1 MPEGTSIAKAYV
13 QIVPSMQGVKGTLEK
28 EMDGIGEESGKKGG
42 SSAGAS
48 FAKAMGSALAVGAAA
63 VTAAVVKIG
72 TQAIKSYAEYEQ
84 LVGGVET
91 LFGESADQI
100 ADYAANAY
108 KTAGISANEYMEQST
123 SFAAALLQGLDG
135 DTAKA
140 AKYADTAIT
149 DMADNANKMGT
160 SLEAIQNAYQG
171 FAKANYTMLD
181 NLKLGY
187 GGTQSEMIR
196 LINDSGILN
205 EEISSMD
212 GITFDQIVEAIH
224 AVQTEMGISGLTAE
238 EAAEAVK
245 NGTMTEEEAFEA
257 LGTTAKEASTTILGS
272 VGAMK
277 SAWSNLL
284 TGVADENADFDTLMQ
299 NFVDSVVT
307 VGENL
312 LPRIKTT
319 LDGVALL
326 VDGLVTQLLPQII
339 EQIPGLIESLLPV
352 VLNGVST
359 IVTSISTTLPELLTV
374 ALSALPQIAQLG
386 LDLIIQLANG
396 ISTALPTLIPT
407 IVQVVLELVNIL
419 IQNLPLILQAGV
431 DILMAL
437 IQGIIA
443 SLPILIEQLP
453 VIVTTIVNTLLESI
467 DVIMEAG
474 VTLLTALIDA
484 IPQMLPLL
492 TEALPNIIETVIT
505 GLYEGLPLVLEG
517 AISMFTAIVDAIPTI
532 VESLASALPQIIVA
546 IIAALINSIPTI
558 LQSAIQCLIAIVQAI
573 PTIVQMLIVNL
584 PQIIKTIITS
594 LIQAAPQILTS
605 AKQALS
611 QIGAAIPPLATQLW
625 NSMKTVG
632 LQLIQGLWNGISNA
646 AAWIYSQISGF
657 FSSVLS
663 YIKGLF
669 GIASPSKEM
678 AWMGKMLDYGLAGGI
693 EDNMKP
699 IQRAID
705 DVTDMTT
712 GTLQDNLAVNAAL
725 GVSTDA
731 QATSKLDQL
740 IATVAALG
748 DKMASMQLVMDS
760 GALVGA
766 TTTKYNQA
774 LGFDQALVARGVAR

>member
-1 MPEGTSIAKAYV
+1 MPGTEIAKAYV

-48 FAKAMGSALAVGAAA
+48 FAKAMGSAIAVGAAA

-100 ADYAANAY
+100 AGYAANAY

-171 FAKANYTMLD
+171 FSKANFTMLD

-196 LINDSGILN
+196 LINDSGILE
-205 EEISSMD
+205 EEISSLD
-212 GITFDQIVEAIH
+212 GITFDQIVAAIH
-224 AVQTEMGISGLTAE
+224 AVQENMGIT
-238 EAAEAVK
+238 
-245 NGTMTEEEAFEA
+245 
-257 LGTTAKEASTTILGS
+257 GTTASEASSTILGS
-272 VGAMK
+272 VGTMK
-277 SAWSNLL
+277 SAWANLL

-319 LDGVALL
+319 LDGVAAL

-443 SLPILIEQLP
+443 SLPILIQQLPMIIQTIFNTLVASIDIIIQAGVQLLNALVEAIPVILPVLIEQLP
-453 VIVTTIVNTLLESI
+453 TIIETIVNGVIQGVDALVQGAITLL
-467 DVIMEAG
+467 
-474 VTLLTALIDA
+474 
-484 IPQMLPLL
+484 
-492 TEALPNIIETVIT
+492 
-505 GLYEGLPLVLEG
+505 
-517 AISMFTAIVDAIPTI
+517 TAIVDAIPQILPTLIAALPQILMTI
-532 VESLASALPQIIVA
+532 INALLQNIPMLLQSAVQMFTAIIQAIPQIVVSLISALPQIIRT
-546 IIAALINSIPTI
+546 IINS
-558 LQSAIQCLIAIVQAI
+558 LRS
-573 PTIVQMLIVNL
+573 
-584 PQIIKTIITS
+584 S
-594 LIQAAPQILTS
+594 GPQILQTTG
-605 AKQALS
+605 QALRN
-611 QIGAAIPPLATQLW
+611 IVTAIPPIASQLFS
-625 NSMKTVG
+625 SMVSIG
-632 LQLIQGLWNGISNA
+632 SNLITGLWNGISNMVG
-646 AAWIYSQISGF
+646 WIYSKISGF
-657 FSSVLS
+657 ASSVLS

-699 IQRAID
+699 IKGAID
-705 DVTDMTT
+705 DVTDLTT
-712 GTLQDNLAVNAAL
+712 GTLSDNLAVNASL
-725 GVSTDA
+725 GVATDA

-748 DKMASMQLVMDS
+748 DKMANMQLVIDS

-766 TTTKYNQA
+766 TSVKYNQA

>member
-1 MPEGTSIAKAYV
+1 MPGTELAKAYV
-13 QIVPSMQGVKGTLEK
+13 QIVPSMEGMQNAIQTELSGPAEKAGKSSGGKFASAMAKGLA
-28 EMDGIGEESGKKGG
+28 
-42 SSAGAS
+42 AGAV
-48 FAKAMGSALAVGAAA
+48 AVG
-63 VTAAVVKIG
+63 TAAVALVKGVVDGAKSVAAYGDEIDKTSQKLGFSAEAYQQWDYVLNLSG
-72 TQAIKSYAEYEQ
+72 TSMQSVSGGLKTLTNQLDAARSGSTEAEAMFAKLGLSLDDLNSMSREELFSSVIAGFQ
-84 LVGGVET
+84 GMEESTERAALAND
-91 LFGESADQI
+91 LFGRSGQELAPLFNTTAEATQEAIDKSTEYGMVMSDELVKASAAFVDSQTTLNNTLGGLKNRLLGEFLP
-100 ADYAANAY
+100 ALTLVTDGLAAFL
-108 KTAGISANEYMEQST
+108 AGDT
-123 SFAAALLQGLDG
+123 SGLDTLQEG
-135 DTAKA
+135 
-140 AKYADTAIT
+140 IT
-149 DMADNANKMGT
+149 GFIDQL
-160 SLEAIQNAYQG
+160 SLELP
-171 FAKANYTMLD
+171 KVLD
-181 NLKLGY
+181 FGV
-187 GGTQSEMIR
+187 GV
-196 LINDSGILN
+196 
-205 EEISSMD
+205 
-212 GITFDQIVEAIH
+212 VEAI
-224 AVQTEMGISGLTAE
+224 ATGILQNAPQLLETA
-238 EAAEAVK
+238 
-245 NGTMTEEEAFEA
+245 T
-257 LGTTAKEASTTILGS
+257 STIMSLAQFLIQELPTIL
-272 VGAMK
+272 
-277 SAWSNLL
+277 
-284 TGVADENADFDTLMQ
+284 
-299 NFVDSVVT
+299 T
-307 VGENL
+307 VG
-312 LPRIKTT
+312 I
-319 LDGVALL
+319 
-326 VDGLVTQLLPQII
+326 Q
-339 EQIPGLIESLLPV
+339 
-352 VLNGVST
+352 
-359 IVTSISTTLPELLTV
+359 
-374 ALSALPQIAQLG
+374 
-386 LDLIIQLANG
+386 LIIQLANG

-467 DVIMEAG
+467 DVIMETG

-532 VESLASALPQIIVA
+532 VESLAAALPQIIVA

-625 NSMKTVG
+625 TSMKTVG

-669 GIASPSKEM
+669 GIASPSKETE
-678 AWMGKMLDYGLAGGI
+678 WMGKMLDYGLAGGI

-712 GTLQDNLAVNAAL
+712 GTLQNDLAVNAAL

-740 IATVAALG
+740 IAAVAALG

>member
-100 ADYAANAY
+100 AGYAANAY

-123 SFAAALLQGLDG
+123 SFAAALLQGLGG
-135 DTAKA
+135 DTAQA
-140 AKYADTAIT
+140 AQYADTAIT

-171 FAKANYTMLD
+171 FAKANFTMLD

-196 LINDSGILN
+196 LINDSGILE
-205 EEISSMD
+205 EEISSLD
-212 GITFDQIVEAIH
+212 GITFDQIVAAIH
-224 AVQTEMGISGLTAE
+224 AVQENMGIT
-238 EAAEAVK
+238 
-245 NGTMTEEEAFEA
+245 
-257 LGTTAKEASTTILGS
+257 GTTASEASSTILGS
-272 VGAMK
+272 VGSMRA
-277 SAWSNLL
+277 AWSNLL
-284 TGVADENADFDTLMQ
+284 TGVADDNADFDTLMQ
-299 NFVDSVVT
+299 GFVNSVVT
-307 VGENL
+307 VGDNL
-312 LPRIKTT
+312 LPRIQTT

-532 VESLASALPQIIVA
+532 VESLAAALPQIIVA

-625 NSMKTVG
+625 TSMKTVG

-646 AAWIYSQISGF
+646 ATWIYSQISGF

-669 GIASPSKEM
+669 GIASPSKETE
-678 AWMGKMLDYGLAGGI
+678 WMGKMLDYGLAGGI

-712 GTLQDNLAVNAAL
+712 GTLQDDLAVNAAL